1 MTKALA
7 CFRRLSGAALLTVL
21 AARSAG
27 AQTPPAVSIQSIPV
41 TVAAFAAT
49 QAPEYGTTALTYEQV
64 PAAAFTPFVSSSPY
78 SLTSVNSGQVLRT
91 SINPGQYF
99 GAAVRIPSGALVKY
113 LELDACDNTT
123 SSGYVQ
129 ASLIQ
134 SDRLGNVTASAPF
147 ILSDGTGCKFFS
159 EDLTALNMVADNL
172 TKRYWLAV
180 YISAADGFQVGLAGM
195 VVGYQLQVSPAPA
208 VATFG
213 DVPTSAPF
221 FQYVE
226 ALAASGITGGCGGG
240 NYCPN
245 NPVTRGQMAVFLA
258 KALGLQ
264 FQ

>member
-1 MTKALA
+1 MTKARAPFLHLCVA
-7 CFRRLSGAALLTVL
+7 AALALLVTAPAAAQDSPPSIAPQAITVVPS
-21 AARSAG
+21 AAIGS
-27 AQTPPAVSIQSIPV
+27 
-41 TVAAFAAT
+41 
-49 QAPEYGTTALTYEQV
+49 PEYGTTALTYEQV
-64 PAAAFTPFVSSSPY
+64 PAAGFTPFVSSSTY
-78 SLTSVNSGQVLRT
+78 SLTAVNSGQALRT
-91 SINPGQYF
+91 SVNPGQYF

-113 LELDACDNTT
+113 LELDACDNTAST
-123 SSGYVQ
+123 GYVQ
-129 ASLIQ
+129 ASLIE
-134 SDRLGNVTASAPF
+134 SDRLGNVTAFAPF
-147 ILSDGTGCKFFS
+147 ILSDGTGCKFLS

-172 TKRYWLAV
+172 TKRYWLAA

-213 DVPTSAPF
+213 DVPTNAPF

-226 ALAASGITGGCGGG
+226 ALAASGITGGCGSG